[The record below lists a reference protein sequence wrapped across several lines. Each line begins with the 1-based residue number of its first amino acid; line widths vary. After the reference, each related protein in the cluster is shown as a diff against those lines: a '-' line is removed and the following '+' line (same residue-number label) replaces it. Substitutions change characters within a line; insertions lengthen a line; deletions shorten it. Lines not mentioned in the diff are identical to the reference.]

1 MFLLIA
7 QEKTNVQLIS
17 EKLCLSDFSLIHKL
31 GNSMNIHFG
40 PSTHRNSVCGDI
52 WQGKFQL
59 KELKPG
65 KIINNQKQGLLMET
79 VTQP

>member
-1 MFLLIA
+1 MLLLIT

-17 EKLCLSDFSLIHKL
+17 EKLCLSDFSLIHQL
-31 GNSMNIHFG
+31 GNSMNIHLG

-52 WQGKFQL
+52 SQGKSQL